1 MKMPASEKL
10 KSLAKYWPLLAII
23 FFVAAFPLSIPRI
36 QLLNGWEI
44 LRTDSARHLHTEN
57 DLIDQISR
65 LSNLPEENPRRLK
78 AREELATNYLARSRF
93 DSAQEIYLDI
103 LRIKA
108 ANKQDLQ
115 GIYLSLAELYR
126 CMGDFVKAQQYYK
139 KIWDYDKEHLDKS
152 DPKIVRD
159 LNNQGTICYLIAMST
174 EDKLI
179 RELELNRSN
188 FFLIQAEIACGDRLK
203 KDPQD
208 EANIWDNRAL
218 VVREL
223 GNINQASVLKQKA
236 KAVHE
241 KMPQRLNPP

>member
-1 MKMPASEKL
+1 MKMPASKL
-10 KSLAKYWPLLAII
+10 TKYWPLLAVI

-36 QLLNGWEI
+36 QVLNGWEI
-44 LRTDSARHLHTEN
+44 LRTDSARRLHAEN
-57 DLIDQISR
+57 VLMDQITR
-65 LSNLPEENPRRLK
+65 LKNLPEENPKRLEV
-78 AREELATNYLARSRF
+78 REQLAANYLARSRF

-103 LRIKA
+103 LRIKTA
-108 ANKQDLQ
+108 HKQDVQ

-126 CMGDFVKAQQYYK
+126 CMGDFVKAEQYYK
-139 KIWDYDKEHLDKS
+139 MIWDYDKEHLDKN

-188 FFLIQAEIACGDRLK
+188 FFLIQAEIASSDRPK

-223 GNINQASVLKQKA
+223 GNINEASALKQKA

-241 KMPQRLNPP
+241 KVPQRLIPP